1 MPCFSC
7 CVWMQLKGVPTNT
20 LSCCLAEE
28 PNNIAAYGSFLVAR
42 GVVSSTLGKHISAL
56 RKLVAWRC
64 SQGQLAVHHA
74 KLQAV
79 LTWMDALHKQS
90 HNACL
95 PSKAGVMKTNLPH
108 AKDFIAFQLGVEAQA
123 DKMLSEDT
131 HTHGTMMRRK
141 TAVACQDAALLALMA
156 GYLPPPRLAALRSL
170 CHPDSV
176 WSEGGCMDDD
186 CR

>member
-1 MPCFSC
+1 M
-7 CVWMQLKGVPTNT
+7 
-20 LSCCLAEE
+20 
-28 PNNIAAYGSFLVAR
+28 VAR
-42 GVVSSTLGKHISAL
+42 GVVSSTLGKHVSAL

-64 SQGQLAVHHA
+64 SLGQLASHHA

-79 LTWMDALHKQS
+79 LTWMDTLHKQC

-95 PSKAGVMKTNLPH
+95 PSKAALMKTNLPH
-108 AKDFIAFQLGVEAQA
+108 AKEFIAFQLNVEAQA
-123 DKMLSEDT
+123 DKLLSEDT
-131 HTHGTMMRRK
+131 KMHGTMNRHK
-141 TAVACQDAALLALMA
+141 TAIACQDAALLALMA

-176 WSEGGCMDDD
+176 MSEGGCMDDD